1 MGNTPTGTTGAN
13 GARRPLTAQQRR
25 GRHGI
30 LGRVVVAGAL
40 LSVLGL
46 CPLVAQTPASAQSTK
61 GTGVVGGANGTPV
74 VGVSPPPDYVIGPD
88 DVLTVVFWR
97 DKDMSGDVTVR
108 PDGKITLP
116 LVNEVAA
123 AGLTPEQLRAQLT
136 ELAGKLIEEP
146 NISVVVKAINS
157 RNVFV
162 MGQVGKPGPYRLV
175 DRTTVL
181 QMLAIAGGVL
191 EYAKAKDIRIMRT
204 EDGKQLSFKFNYKD
218 VSAGKNLKQNIELKP
233 GDTLIVP

>member
-1 MGNTPTGTTGAN
+1 M
-13 GARRPLTAQQRR
+13 
-25 GRHGI
+25 
-30 LGRVVVAGAL
+30 GRVVIAGAL
-40 LSVLGL
+40 SIALGL

-61 GTGVVGGANGTPV
+61 GSAVVGGANGTPPA
-74 VGVSPPPDYVIGPD
+74 GVTPPPDYVIGPD

-108 PDGKITLP
+108 PDGKITVP

-136 ELAGKLIEEP
+136 ELAAKLIEEP
-146 NISVVVKAINS
+146 SITVIVKAINS
-157 RNVFV
+157 RTVFV
-162 MGQVGKPGPYRLV
+162 MGQVGKPGPYKLS

-181 QMLAIAGGVL
+181 QMLATAGGVL
-191 EYAKAKDIRIMRT
+191 EYAKAKDIRVLRT
-204 EDGKQLSFKFNYKD
+204 ENGKQLSFKFNYKD
-218 VSAGKNLKQNIELKP
+218 VSEGKNLKQNIELKP

>member
-1 MGNTPTGTTGAN
+1 MS
-13 GARRPLTAQQRR
+13 
-25 GRHGI
+25 
-30 LGRVVVAGAL
+30 GRVVVVSAL
-40 LSVLGL
+40 STVLGL

-61 GTGVVGGANGTPV
+61 GTGVVASTNGTPPA
-74 VGVSPPPDYVIGPD
+74 GVAPPPDYVIGAD

-123 AGLTPEQLRAQLT
+123 AGLTPEQLREQLT
-136 ELAGKLIEEP
+136 TLAGKLIEEP
-146 NISVVVKAINS
+146 SITVIVKAINS
-157 RNVFV
+157 RKVFV
-162 MGQVGKPGPYRLV
+162 MGQVGKPGPYMLS

-181 QMLAIAGGVL
+181 QMLATAGGVL
-191 EYAKAKDIRIMRT
+191 EYAKSKDIRIMRT

-233 GDTLIVP
+233 GDTVIVP

>member
-1 MGNTPTGTTGAN
+1 MP
-13 GARRPLTAQQRR
+13 
-25 GRHGI
+25 
-30 LGRVVVAGAL
+30 
-40 LSVLGL
+40 
-46 CPLVAQTPASAQSTK
+46 TPA
-61 GTGVVGGANGTPV
+61 
-74 VGVSPPPDYVIGPD
+74 DYLIGPD
-88 DVLTVVFWR
+88 DVLTIVFWR

-116 LVNEVAA
+116 LVNEVTA

-136 ELAGKLIEEP
+136 EMAGKLIEEP
-146 NISVVVKAINS
+146 SITVIVKAINS

-162 MGQVGKPGPYRLV
+162 MGQVGKPGPYRLS

-218 VSAGKNLKQNIELKP
+218 VSVGKNLKQNIELKP